1 MVCMVALSN
10 QIVTDDSVGHR
21 RTLAH
26 ARVKDHVVLA
36 QVGVERKRSGDGSE
50 HDITLEGDDHFVARD
65 LKGLTL
71 REELRLDFLHEVRDL
86 GIVRMRLAH
95 DSPQ

>member
-1 MVCMVALSN
+1 
-10 QIVTDDSVGHR
+10 VTDDGVGHGR
-21 RTLAH
+21 RLAH
-26 ARVKDHVVLA
+26 AGVKDHVMLA

-50 HDITLEGDDHFVARD
+50 HGLTLEGDDHFVARD